1 MALWDA
7 EIPNVLEKRL
17 DEKSTKELIEK
28 ILEEREYFSR
38 FRNDIQELQ
47 QKIRKLENDIL
58 QNQNNIA
65 GILDDKKDEIF
76 KNEDLSSGDKDSQIL
91 DN

>member
-1 MALWDA
+1 MS
-7 EIPNVLEKRL
+7 IFL
-17 DEKSTKELIEK
+17 DFVTI
-28 ILEEREYFSR
+28 
-38 FRNDIQELQ
+38 FRNYN
-47 QKIRKLENDIL
+47 KKLENDIL

>member
-65 GILDDKKDEIF
+65 GILDDKKDEIL
-76 KNEDLSSGDKDSQIL
+76 KMRIYQVEIKIL
-91 DN
+91 KS